1 MSLTEAD
8 TRAKL
13 IDPALHRRG
22 WTEDLIRREETDR
35 GIDVIG
41 GKPRRRAHGRT
52 DYLLQ
57 VRANIT
63 SQPVAVGL
71 IEAKRDDE
79 PPDKGLDQ
87 GRKYARLNH
96 VPFVYSS
103 NGHLFVEYD
112 HFTGKTS
119 DPCSLEEFP
128 TPFELRQ
135 RYEEGVKVS
144 LEAEGAKPLLVPY
157 PGGEASRRYY
167 QDAAIRAALEEIA
180 KGKKRMLL
188 YLATGSG
195 KTFIAVHLLKR
206 IADAGH
212 LRRALFLCDRDELRS
227 QGRGHFQ
234 NVFGTDAAQVSSIN
248 PQKNARILIATYQTL
263 NVSTDEEDACFL
275 TGNYPENYFSHIII
289 DECHRS
295 AWGKWSIV
303 LKRNPDAIQIGL
315 TATPRHWEGGK
326 PRRTERRRRDN
337 CQQPSILWQASL

>member
-1 MSLTEAD
+1 M
-8 TRAKL
+8 
-13 IDPALHRRG
+13 
-22 WTEDLIRREETDR
+22 
-35 GIDVIG
+35 
-41 GKPRRRAHGRT
+41 
-52 DYLLQ
+52 
-57 VRANIT
+57 
-63 SQPVAVGL
+63 

-157 PGGEASRRYY
+157 PGGEASWRYY

-206 IADAGH
+206 
-212 LRRALFLCDRDELRS
+212 
-227 QGRGHFQ
+227 
-234 NVFGTDAAQVSSIN
+234 T
-248 PQKNARILIATYQTL
+248 
-263 NVSTDEEDACFL
+263 
-275 TGNYPENYFSHIII
+275 ENK
-289 DECHRS
+289 
-295 AWGKWSIV
+295 GV
-303 LKRNPDAIQIGL
+303 
-315 TATPRHWEGGK
+315 
-326 PRRTERRRRDN
+326 
-337 CQQPSILWQASL
+337 